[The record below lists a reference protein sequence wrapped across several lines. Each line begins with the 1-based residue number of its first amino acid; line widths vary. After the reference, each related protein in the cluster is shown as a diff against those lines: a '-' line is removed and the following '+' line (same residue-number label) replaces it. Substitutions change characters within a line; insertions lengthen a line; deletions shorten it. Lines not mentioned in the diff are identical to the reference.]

1 MLSRSR
7 LYTKKEPDKEAKLFI
22 IFCEGEKTEPNYF
35 KYFNGIASQIRIE
48 LVAHVDGKNSP
59 LGLYETA
66 GNLILPSPE
75 NPFPK
80 YALEAED
87 EIWFIVDTDNWGN
100 ALPRLRRDIGKH
112 KNWSLAQSNPCF
124 EVWLNYHFESDRP
137 ALTQMEIANSWKQYL
152 NQKMGGF
159 NATKH
164 PVLIE
169 TAIVNARENY
179 AEKDGMPELACTEVY
194 RLAEKILP
202 LVKSEIDAALQSL
215 NAR

>member
-66 GNLILPSPE
+66 GNLILPSPG
-75 NPFPK
+75 NPSPK
-80 YALEAED
+80 YALEEDD
-87 EIWFIVDTDNWGN
+87 EIWFIVDTDSWGST
-100 ALPRLRRDIGKH
+100 LPKLRENIGKH

-124 EVWLNYHFESDRP
+124 EVWLNYHFESARP
-137 ALTQMEIANSWKQYL
+137 AFAQMDIANSWKQYL
-152 NQKMGGF
+152 HQKMGGF

-164 PVLIE
+164 PILIE
-169 TAIVNARENY
+169 TAIINARAIY
-179 AEKDGMPELACTEVY
+179 AEMDGMPALACSEVY

-202 LVKSEIDAALQSL
+202 LVKSEIDTALRLL
-215 NAR
+215 NAT